1 MQKQGNAGQARYCLS
16 KAITADPADISLRF
30 HRASLYVEL
39 RDYHKAAE
47 SYEQIA
53 RLCPDNVEAL
63 KTAAMIQ
70 PHASNANQSICK
82 QAMAMKKERCASILE
97 EYLINHPSKADLSI
111 FDLLASIC
119 MDNKAHT
126 KALQHIEHAQYAC
139 CDGKELPLYLAI
151 KAGICHIHI
160 GNTEKAE
167 TIFSLLKR
175 ENVHDHRHLVSE
187 VADSLM
193 ALEQYN
199 AALNY
204 YMMLEGSG
212 EDKNLGFLVWY
223 DPSMSGRTK
232 QVVPGLL
239 RKLPRLED
247 DAKKR

>member
-1 MQKQGNAGQARYCLS
+1 MATQVKVTTESGARRYGYGASKDWLRWLMTREQGNAGPAGYCLS
-16 KAITADPADISLRF
+16 KAITTDLVDISLRF

-47 SYEQIA
+47 SYEQIP
-53 RLCPDNVEAL
+53 RLCPENVEAL
-63 KTAAMIQ
+63 KTATMLYQ
-70 PHASNANQSICK
+70 KCGQ
-82 QAMAMKKERCASILE
+82 KERCASILE
-97 EYLINHPSKADLSI
+97 EYLINHPSKADFSI

-126 KALQHIEHAQYAC
+126 KARQHIEHAQYAC
-139 CDGKELPLYLAI
+139 CGGKELPLYLAI
-151 KAGICHIHI
+151 KAGICHIRI

-193 ALEQYN
+193 ALKQCN

-212 EDKNLGFLVWY
+212 EDKNVRKFIVVCFELNLFL
-223 DPSMSGRTK
+223 
-232 QVVPGLL
+232 
-239 RKLPRLED
+239 
-247 DAKKR
+247 